1 MQPLVKTKTKKQT
14 VRNLTVRQIQL
25 KQKDKKADINIP

>member
-25 KQKDKKADINIP
+25 KQKNKKADINIP

>member
-25 KQKDKKADINIP
+25 KQKDEKADINIP